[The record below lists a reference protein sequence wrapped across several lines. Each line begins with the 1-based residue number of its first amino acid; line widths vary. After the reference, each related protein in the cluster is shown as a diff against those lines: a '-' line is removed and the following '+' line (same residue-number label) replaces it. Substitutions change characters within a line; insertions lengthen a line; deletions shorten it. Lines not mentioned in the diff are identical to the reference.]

1 MPAFYA
7 LHKMFVSFKRLFDAW
22 LGSVGAP
29 QPQVPP
35 ALAPQ
40 PYGRPPLKSDFSD
53 YGFSPVTWIMEALA
67 RPRLELERELELVER
82 LSKWKKSRYPCPWR
96 AWSRAEPHHRK
107 RRFVEY
113 SPGIFRR
120 IA

>member
-29 QPQVPP
+29 QSQIP
-35 ALAPQ
+35 AQ

-67 RPRLELERELELVER
+67 RPRLELARELELVER
-82 LSKWKKSRYPCPWR
+82 LSKWKKRRHPCPWR
-96 AWSRAEPHHRK
+96 ALSGAESHHRK

-113 SPGIFRR
+113 SPGMFRR